1 MTNIQKQLFSLQDN
15 GYREFHSGLI
25 PTIDK
30 DTIIGVRV
38 PALRKL
44 AKELDVKNVTTFLQK
59 LPHQY
64 YEENQLHT
72 ILLSGIK
79 DYKQCLAAVNRFLPY
94 VDNWATCDVLRP
106 RVFAQHHKELIK
118 EIPLWLQS
126 DKTYTVRFGIEMLLV
141 HFLNKNFQKKYLDW
155 VAKIKSEEYY
165 VRMMQAWF
173 FAEAAAKQYEVVLPY
188 FEKQKLEMW
197 THNKAIQK
205 ACESFRVA
213 KDRKEYLKGLKGYKG
228 NGYC

>member
-1 MTNIQKQLFSLQDN
+1 MTNIQKQLFALQDK

-44 AKELDVKNVTTFLQK
+44 AKELDEKTATTFLQK
-59 LPHQY
+59 LPHKY
-64 YEENQLHT
+64 YEENQLHA
-72 ILLSGIK
+72 ILLSAIK
-79 DYKQCLAAVNRFLPY
+79 DYEQCLSVVNIFLPY

-106 RVFAQHHKELIK
+106 KIFAQHHKELIK

-126 DKTYTVRFGIEMLLV
+126 GKTYTVRFGIEMLLV
-141 HFLNKNFQKKYLDW
+141 HFLDKDFRKKYLDW
-155 VAKIKSEEYY
+155 VAEIKSEEYY

-173 FAEAAAKQYEVVLPY
+173 FAEAAAKQYEAVLPY
-188 FEKQKLEMW
+188 FEKHRLEPW

-205 ACESFRVA
+205 VCESFRDA
-213 KDRKEYLKGLKGYKG
+213 KDRKVYLKKLKG
-228 NGYC
+228 

>member
-1 MTNIQKQLFSLQDN
+1 MTNIQKQLFALQDK

-38 PALRKL
+38 PVLRKL
-44 AKELDVKNVTTFLQK
+44 AKELDEETATTFLQN
-59 LPHQY
+59 LPHKY
-64 YEENQLHT
+64 YEGNQLHA
-72 ILLSGIK
+72 ILLSGIN
-79 DYKQCLAAVNRFLPY
+79 DYKQCLVAVNRFLPY

-106 RVFAQHHKELIK
+106 KVFAKQHKELIK
-118 EIPLWLQS
+118 EISAWLQS
-126 DKTYTVRFGIEMLLV
+126 DKIYTVRFGIEMLLV
-141 HFLNKNFQKKYLDW
+141 HFLDKDFQKKYLKW

-173 FAEAAAKQYEVVLPY
+173 FAEAAAKQYEAALPY
-188 FEKQKLEMW
+188 FEKHRLEQW

-213 KDRKEYLKGLKGYKG
+213 EDRKEYLKKLKG
-228 NGYC
+228 

>member
-1 MTNIQKQLFSLQDN
+1 MTIIQKQLFALQDR

-38 PALRKL
+38 PALRKF
-44 AKELDVKNVTTFLQK
+44 AKELDGKIATTFLKK

-64 YEENQLHT
+64 YEENQLHA
-72 ILLSGIK
+72 ILLLEIK
-79 DYKQCLAAVNRFLPY
+79 DYEQCLVAVNRFLPF

-106 RVFAQHHKELIK
+106 KVFAKHHKELIK
-118 EIPLWLQS
+118 EISAWLQS

-141 HFLNKNFQKKYLDW
+141 HFLEKDFQKKYLDW

-173 FAEAAAKQYEVVLPY
+173 FAEAAAKQYEAALTY
-188 FEKQKLEMW
+188 FEKPRLEQW

-205 ACESFRVA
+205 ACESFRIA
-213 KDRKEYLKGLKGYKG
+213 EDRKEYLKKLKRKRIL
-228 NGYC
+228 

>member
-1 MTNIQKQLFSLQDN
+1 MTNIQKQLFASQDK

-44 AKELDVKNVTTFLQK
+44 AKELGEKTATTFLQN
-59 LPHQY
+59 LPHKY
-64 YEENQLHT
+64 YEENQLHA
-72 ILLSGIK
+72 ILLSEIK
-79 DYKQCLAAVNRFLPY
+79 DYKECLAAVNKFLPY

-106 RVFAQHHKELIK
+106 KVFAKHHKELIK
-118 EIPLWLQS
+118 EISVWLQS
-126 DKTYTVRFGIEMLLV
+126 SNTLRFGIEMLLV
-141 HFLNKNFQKKYLDW
+141 HFLDKDFQKRYLDW

-173 FAEAAAKQYEVVLPY
+173 FAEAAAKQYETVLPY
-188 FEKQKLEMW
+188 FEKHRLKPW

-213 KDRKEYLKGLKGYKG
+213 KDRKEYLKTLKKLV
-228 NGYC
+228 

>member
-1 MTNIQKQLFSLQDN
+1 MTNIQKQLFASQDK

-44 AKELDVKNVTTFLQK
+44 AKELGEKTATTFLQN
-59 LPHQY
+59 LPHKY
-64 YEENQLHT
+64 YEENQLHA
-72 ILLSGIK
+72 ILLSEIK
-79 DYKQCLAAVNRFLPY
+79 DYEQCLAAVNRFLPY
-94 VDNWATCDVLRP
+94 VNNWATCDVLRP
-106 RVFAQHHKELIK
+106 KVFAKHHKELIK
-118 EIPLWLQS
+118 EISVWLQS
-126 DKTYTVRFGIEMLLV
+126 SKTYTVRFGIEMLLV
-141 HFLNKNFQKKYLDW
+141 HFLDKDFQKRYLDW

-173 FAEAAAKQYEVVLPY
+173 FAEAAAKQYESVLPY
-188 FEKQKLEMW
+188 FEKHRLEHW

-205 ACESFRVA
+205 VCESFRVA
-213 KDRKEYLKGLKGYKG
+213 KDRKEYLKTLKKLV
-228 NGYC
+228 